1 VVVCGAARRDA
12 GPFKQTSARS
22 FVGGG
27 A

>member
-1 VVVCGAARRDA
+1 VVVCGAARRDV